1 MALKNQ
7 YLIDLLETVK
17 KRNAGEP
24 EFIQAV
30 TEVFESL
37 QPVVEKRQDLVDAGV
52 FERIVEP
59 ERQIMFR
66 VPWVDDNGK
75 TQVNRGFRIQFNSAI
90 GPYKGGI
97 RLHPSVYL
105 GIIKFLGF
113 EQIFKNSLTGLAIGG
128 GKGGS
133 DFDPKGKSETEVMRF
148 CQAFMTELHR
158 HIGAT
163 IDVPAGDIGV
173 GGREVGYMFGQ
184 FKRLTR
190 SYEGVL
196 TGKNLLFGG
205 SLARTEATGYG
216 AVYFAQNMLEDR
228 GESLEGKVCAVS
240 GAGNVA
246 TYCCEKLLQLGAKP
260 VTVSDSR
267 GMIYDP
273 EGIKVDVLKQ
283 VKEVERAS
291 LTRYAELVP
300 TAKHTPVAE
309 YPEGRNAVWSV
320 PCFAAFPCATQNE
333 LNLADAKALLANG
346 CKCVAEGANMPS
358 TLEAVHAFLEAGI
371 AYGPAKA
378 ANAGGVATSQLEMQQ
393 NAGMQSWTFE
403 TVDGK
408 LKDIMGNIYKNAAE
422 TAKEFGQP
430 GNLVLGANIA
440 GFRKVADAM
449 IAQGVC

>member
-1 MALKNQ
+1 MSYAQRVIEGLKQ
-7 YLIDLLETVK
+7 KY
-17 KRNAGEP
+17 ASEP
-24 EFIQAV
+24 VFLQAV
-30 TEVFESL
+30 EEVLMTL
-37 QPVVEKRQDLVDAGV
+37 QPLLDKDAKYEKYKIL
-52 FERIVEP
+52 ERITEP
-59 ERQIMFR
+59 ERIISFR
-66 VPWVDDNGK
+66 VEWVDDKGEI
-75 TQVNRGFRIQFNSAI
+75 QVNRGYRVQYNSAI
-90 GPYKGGI
+90 GPYKGGL
-97 RLHPSVYL
+97 RFHPSVNL
-105 GIIKFLGF
+105 GILKFLGF

-163 IDVPAGDIGV
+163 LDVPAGDIGV